1 MTNKTRMAKASDSAS
16 KNLKAAAELG
26 KEELNKVQD
35 FISKHGLVKLLGT
48 GALIGGGTTALVLG
62 GQRILSPEQ
71 EAAVIITEDGEL
83 LPVDQDPAP
92 SNSNPLLATGL
103 LGAGALAALAAREQQ
118 EQYEAD
124 LDKQAMTDD
133 PYTRRPRTY

>member
-1 MTNKTRMAKASDSAS
+1 MTNKTRMAQASDSAS

-26 KEELNKVQD
+26 KEELKKVQD

-48 GALIGGGTTALVLG
+48 SALVGGGTTALVLG

-92 SNSNPLLATGL
+92 NDSNPV
-103 LGAGALAALAAREQQ
+103 LGAGLISAAGLAAMMAEDDR

-124 LDKQAMTDD
+124 LERLAMTDD